1 VSKKRFFNIV
11 VLVVFIVSAT
21 ACSGLDFGLHGRD
34 TLKRAKEEG
43 VVTIGFANEKPYAYK
58 DETGKVTGEA
68 VEVARYVFKKMGI
81 NKIEPVLV
89 DFGSLIPGLKS
100 GRFDVITAGMYITPT
115 RCKEVVFA
123 DPEYKI
129 GEAIAVKKGNPK
141 NLHSYEDIAA
151 NPQVRVA
158 VMKGAVEVNYLKK
171 LGVKENQMIIV
182 PDQPSAISALE
193 SGRVDT
199 VTMTGPSLRAM
210 MESTGAQD
218 IVEVNDFKQPIVDGK
233 SVLGYGAAAFRKED
247 KKFRDAFSR
256 ELAEMKK
263 SDALLNVLKPFGFTE
278 VNLPDKKADEL
289 CKP

>member
-1 VSKKRFFNIV
+1 VSKKSFFVFVLLVLIV
-11 VLVVFIVSAT
+11 LTT
-21 ACSGLDFGLHGRD
+21 ACGGLDFSGHSQD
-34 TLKRAKEEG
+34 AFKRSKEEG

-68 VEVARYVFKKMGI
+68 VEVARSIFKKMGI

-100 GRFDVITAGMYITPT
+100 GRFDVITAGMYITPA

-123 DPEYKI
+123 DPEYRI

-151 NPQVRVA
+151 NPQVKVA
-158 VMKGAVEVNYLKK
+158 VMKGAIEVSYLQK
-171 LGVKENQMIIV
+171 LGVKDNQIIIV

-199 VTMTGPSLRAM
+199 ATMTGPSLRAVL
-210 MESTGAQD
+210 ESTGAQD
-218 IVEVNDFKQPIVDGK
+218 IVVVNDFKQPIVDGK

-247 KKFRDAFSR
+247 KKFRDAFNQGL
-256 ELAEMKK
+256 EEMKK
-263 SDALLNVLKPFGFTE
+263 SGTLLNVLKPFGFTE
-278 VNLPDKKADEL
+278 DNLPGDKTADEL